1 MNNAE
6 YSSLRI
12 AKLLTTRMC
21 HDLAGPLGGI
31 SNGVEFLS
39 ESLSKDESTQ
49 QYLSLLALSSGEGS
63 AKLQMYRQA
72 YGIINQ
78 IGDKTDLNILTDI
91 FDNFFQQNKIDISWE
106 AGGVNAIDHR
116 SRQLLVNLVL
126 IASSTLITGG
136 TLSIKCTD
144 GDKLT
149 ISLFAQGQQIK
160 RDPDLLKVFSRDM
173 PLEQL
178 TPQTAQAFFTVS
190 LADELGTNLEHNYTE
205 TSFSISA
212 NNLP

>member
-1 MNNAE
+1 
-6 YSSLRI
+6 
-12 AKLLTTRMC
+12 MC